1 MREYGTPQ
9 ATYLEVTPDPQS
21 NMKLSPLPTSTKTLF
36 ASCLRR
42 GMKHVP
48 INVIRISF
56 SASFSPGKKEGSF
69 GSSLPGEAP
78 RAVSTGARALLAT
91 TVPKVNPESFN
102 NSRRVKSVF
111 ILPSFPCG
119 WQVRLRSRYGV
130 TMLNQG
136 S

>member
-56 SASFSPGKKEGSF
+56 SASFSPGKKEGSP
-69 GSSLPGEAP
+69 GCCGESVDCRSLTREAP
-78 RAVSTGARALLAT
+78 RALLTGTRALLAT
-91 TVPKVNPESFN
+91 TVPKVNPDSFN
-102 NSRRVKSVF
+102 NSRRVKLV
-111 ILPSFPCG
+111 
-119 WQVRLRSRYGV
+119 
-130 TMLNQG
+130 
-136 S
+136 

>member
-21 NMKLSPLPTSTKTLF
+21 NMKLSPVPTSTKTLF

-56 SASFSPGKKEGSF
+56 SASFSPGKKEGSS
-69 GSSLPGEAP
+69 GHGGESLDCRSLPGEAP
-78 RAVSTGARALLAT
+78 QAASTGARALLAT
-91 TVPKVNPESFN
+91 TVPKVNPESFS
-102 NSRRVKSVF
+102 NSRRVKLVF
-111 ILPSFPCG
+111 ILLPFLCG
-119 WQVRLRSRYGV
+119 
-130 TMLNQG
+130 
-136 S
+136 